1 MEYVIFI
8 DAYDMEKQQI
18 RISFILPFYGVER
31 YIGKCLESIY
41 TQDVPEDQYE
51 VICVNDCSPDHS
63 EDVVLEY
70 AQKHA
75 NLALI
80 RHEVNKKLGA
90 ARNTG
95 LRASKGRYVWFIDTD
110 DYIQDNCLAHVLGL
124 CEKND
129 LEILHFNI
137 QDNFGNIMRRLVPT
151 GVITGPEEELISEN
165 QQCIEITF
173 PWNRVYKKEFLIENG
188 LWFNDLYGGDV
199 IHTILAV
206 NVCRRIM
213 NVDEFFHFYRID
225 NYSSDTKSAA
235 TAQKIY
241 DMSYILAQAIDEI
254 VPQIKPQWRPEI
266 AECVPWRINTSIRGV
281 MRLPKDEQMKLMS
294 MLKNNP
300 SLYEFILQ
308 HGDYQTRLIIGNI
321 YMLRLAS
328 FVYVNLRNIKRRI
341 SSNSINT

>member
-1 MEYVIFI
+1 
-8 DAYDMEKQQI
+8 MEKQQI

-63 EDVVLEY
+63 VDVVLEY

-75 NLALI
+75 NLTLI

-95 LRASKGRYVWFIDTD
+95 LKAAKGQYVWFIDTD
-110 DYIQDNCLAHVLGL
+110 DYIQENCLARVLEL

-151 GVITGPEEELISEN
+151 DVITGPEEELISEK
-165 QQCIEITF
+165 QQCIEITY
-173 PWNRVYKKEFLIENG
+173 PWNRVYRREFLIENG

-206 NVCRRIM
+206 NVCQRIM
-213 NVDEFFHFYRID
+213 NVDEFFHFYRVD

-241 DMSYILAQAIDEI
+241 DMSYVLAQAIDEI

-266 AECVPWRINTSIRGV
+266 AECVPWRINTSIRSV
-281 MRLPKDEQMKLMS
+281 MRLPKNEQKKLMS
-294 MLKNNP
+294 MLKTNP
-300 SLYEFILQ
+300 TLYDFIKF
-308 HGDYQTRLIIGNI
+308 HGNY
-321 YMLRLAS
+321 YARLALS
-328 FVYVNLRNIKRRI
+328 NIFVLRFASYAYNTLRDLKRRF
-341 SSNSINT
+341 NSVRLCKSPK